1 MKSLIII
8 IVFCVM
14 TTFQVF
20 SQNNTNNN
28 NSKIILISGNEKFV
42 SYDNCLTWKTIY
54 DCNKLV
60 FAKWANGENQ
70 YSTNNGITWKTYLA
84 MNTKENMEDL
94 NAIFHYNT
102 GKISIIFNSST
113 QLKTNLK
120 IFDVTGNIVFNEAI
134 TVINGTNN
142 IERMLQNIHAGTYYL
157 IIILDSNT
165 KLVYNF
171 LVD

>member
-8 IVFCVM
+8 IVVCVI

-20 SQNNTNNN
+20 SQNNTNN
-28 NSKIILISGNEKFV
+28 SKIILISGNDKFV
-42 SYDNCLTWKTIY
+42 SYDNCLTWKAMY
-54 DCNKLV
+54 DCSKLV
-60 FAKWANGENQ
+60 FAKWANGEKQ
-70 YSTNNGITWKTYLA
+70 YSTNNGISWKTYLA
-84 MNTKENMEDL
+84 MKTKENMEDL
-94 NAIFHYNT
+94 NAIFHYNN

-113 QLKTNLK
+113 QFRTNLK

-134 TVINGTNN
+134 TVIDGTNN
-142 IERMLQNIHAGTYYL
+142 IERMLPNIHAGTYYL
-157 IIILDSNT
+157 IIILDSDT